1 VYLLL
6 FVTLL
11 ERINSKFNVK
21 TVSYEKHAKQKLIH
35 LFIGNLYIFPLI
47 SSSDIVSINLMTL
60 ILENISQCHITIWY
74 LISNT
79 TITSILKLLTNIIT
93 SIIARPIRLAAK
105 LVIMSVSTFKTDVIL
120 YLLQIFHLEEG
131 CWPKRWCI
139 YRN

>member
-60 ILENISQCHITIWY
+60 ILENI
-74 LISNT
+74 ISF
-79 TITSILKLLTNIIT
+79 S
-93 SIIARPIRLAAK
+93 
-105 LVIMSVSTFKTDVIL
+105 VMSHYSKAGKPDLFELPPLPEEFK
-120 YLLQIFHLEEG
+120 
-131 CWPKRWCI
+131 R
-139 YRN
+139 